1 MPLRHG
7 RSNAGPVLVAEVI
20 RRALAELAIKAF
32 CNGFWFRLDQLTATQ
47 TARHLVGLA
56 VRVVT
61 FPLIAKA
68 ISDSVYV
75 EAREIER
82 HAGIKKPCRPIALA
96 VGRHQENPCL
106 DSDLIEHWAA
116 ASADCDHHR
125 KLDRSGA
132 KNESGVAQFE
142 KRYSPGL
149 LPLAGLSSV
158 PLVAWPLP
166 VCPVPA
172 SSCAGDVAASSLLLR
187 CG

>member
-1 MPLRHG
+1 MSATIARVGMPLHQG
-7 RSNAGPVLVAEVI
+7 RSNAGPVLVNDVI

-96 VGRHQENPCL
+96 VGRHQENLCL

-125 KLDRSGA
+125 KLDRSGDI
-132 KNESGVAQFE
+132 
-142 KRYSPGL
+142 PI
-149 LPLAGLSSV
+149 
-158 PLVAWPLP
+158 P
-166 VCPVPA
+166 VM
-172 SSCAGDVAASSLLLR
+172 S
-187 CG
+187 